1 MFITYKNVM
10 DIYTER
16 RNVVMKLLLVRITV
30 LLYALS
36 KFCS

>member
-1 MFITYKNVM
+1 MFIAYKNVM

-16 RNVVMKLLLVRITV
+16 RNVVMKLLHVRIAV

>member
-1 MFITYKNVM
+1 MFIAYKNVM

-16 RNVVMKLLLVRITV
+16 RNVVMKLLLVRIAV